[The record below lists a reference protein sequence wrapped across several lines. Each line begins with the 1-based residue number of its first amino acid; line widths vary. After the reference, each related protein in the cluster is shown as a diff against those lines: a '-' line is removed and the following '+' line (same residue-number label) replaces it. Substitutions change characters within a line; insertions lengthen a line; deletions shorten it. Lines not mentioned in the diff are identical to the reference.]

1 MRRLAVQF
9 QPGRATSAKVASVVS
24 LMTRI
29 AGSNVSLRGFAYRK
43 GNDRGPY
50 VNFQFEVATS
60 ASLRMRTVSAIST
73 LPLAVP
79 SIATRTPTPNPVVP
93 AGKLAHTLESIVVG
107 VFGHRV
113 LGPSL
118 RRSCIVTCEGTRGW
132 DNYLLLY
139 HFNQKLK
146 LDTLRNV

>member
-1 MRRLAVQF
+1 MRSLAVQF
-9 QPGRATSAKVASVVS
+9 QLGRTSAARVASVVS
-24 LMTRI
+24 LMARI

-43 GNDRGPY
+43 GNDRGRY
-50 VNFQFEVATS
+50 VNFQFEV
-60 ASLRMRTVSAIST
+60 
-73 LPLAVP
+73 
-79 SIATRTPTPNPVVP
+79 P
-93 AGKLAHTLESIVVG
+93 AEKLAQTLASIVAG
-107 VFGHRV
+107 AFRHRV

-139 HFNQKLK
+139 HFKENLK

>member
-50 VNFQFEVATS
+50 VNFQFEV
-60 ASLRMRTVSAIST
+60 
-73 LPLAVP
+73 
-79 SIATRTPTPNPVVP
+79 P
-93 AGKLAHTLESIVVG
+93 AGKLAQTLESIVVG
-107 VFGHRV
+107 VFGYRV

-118 RRSCIVTCEGTRGW
+118 RLSCIVPCEGPRGSA
-132 DNYLLLY
+132 YFLFLY
-139 HFNQKLK
+139 HFDLQIKLSS
-146 LDTLRNV
+146 

>member
-1 MRRLAVQF
+1 MRSLAVQF
-9 QPGRATSAKVASVVS
+9 QPRRATSAKVAAVVS

-29 AGSNVSLRGFAYRK
+29 AGRNVSLCGFAYRK

-50 VNFQFEVATS
+50 VNFQFEV
-60 ASLRMRTVSAIST
+60 
-73 LPLAVP
+73 
-79 SIATRTPTPNPVVP
+79 P
-93 AGKLAHTLESIVVG
+93 AGKLAQTLASILTG
-107 VFGHRV
+107 AFGHRA

-139 HFNQKLK
+139 HFDQRLK

>member
-1 MRRLAVQF
+1 MRSLAVQF
-9 QPGRATSAKVASVVS
+9 QPGRATSTKVASVVS

-29 AGSNVSLRGFAYRK
+29 AGSNVSLLGFAYRK
-43 GNDRGPY
+43 GNDRGSY
-50 VNFQFEVATS
+50 VNFQFEV
-60 ASLRMRTVSAIST
+60 
-73 LPLAVP
+73 
-79 SIATRTPTPNPVVP
+79 P
-93 AGKLAHTLESIVVG
+93 AAKLAQTLASIVAG
-107 VFGHRV
+107 ALGHRV

>member
-9 QPGRATSAKVASVVS
+9 QPGRATSAKVVSVVS

-50 VNFQFEVATS
+50 VNFQFEV
-60 ASLRMRTVSAIST
+60 
-73 LPLAVP
+73 
-79 SIATRTPTPNPVVP
+79 P
-93 AGKLAHTLESIVVG
+93 AGKLAQTLESIVVG

-146 LDTLRNV
+146 LDRLRNV